1 MGSKARRRSRRTPIA
16 PPSEGRTPA
25 RGKLVVIGGHEQRNP
40 GSIILQDLA
49 KQVRSGRLLVCTV
62 ASDEPEALWEE
73 YRKAFAGLGVRRVA
87 HLDIGERE
95 DILDKPPR
103 DLLDE
108 ARVVFFTGGGQ
119 LKITTR
125 FAGTMLCSA
134 VERFY
139 RRGGV
144 VAGTSAGASV
154 LADTMLVSGEGEASH
169 RIATNLLM
177 APGLGFIRD
186 VIIDQHFAER
196 GRIGRLL
203 GAVAQN
209 PRLLGLGID
218 EDTAVL
224 IDRERTMN
232 VLGTGAVYV
241 ADARDVTYT
250 NVAEES
256 PDRTL
261 SIFDVRLHVLSQG
274 DEFDL
279 VSRRPTHR
287 FASSAENG
295 RPTP

>member
-1 MGSKARRRSRRTPIA
+1 MGSKARRPDRKPPIA
-16 PPSEGRTPA
+16 PPSEGRTA
-25 RGKLVVIGGHEQRNP
+25 TRGKLVVIGGHEEKDAE
-40 GSIILQDLA
+40 SIILQEVA
-49 KQVRSGRLLVCTV
+49 KQADGGRLLVCTV
-62 ASDEPEALWEE
+62 ASDEPDEVWKD
-73 YRKAFAGLGVRRVA
+73 YRKAFSRLGVRRLA
-87 HLDIGERE
+87 HLDIGDRE
-95 DILDKPPR
+95 DILNRPPG
-103 DLLDE
+103 DLLEE

-134 VERFY
+134 LERFY
-139 RRGGV
+139 RNGGT

-218 EDTAVL
+218 EDTAV
-224 IDRERTMN
+224 IVDRERTLS
-232 VLGTGAVYV
+232 VLGSGAVYV
-241 ADARDVTYT
+241 ADAREVSYT

-256 PDRTL
+256 PERTL

-274 DEFDL
+274 DEL
-279 VSRRPTHR
+279 SLISRRPTHN

-295 RPTP
+295 RPKP

>member
-1 MGSKARRRSRRTPIA
+1 MGLKAKRQGTSARIASPSEARTP
-16 PPSEGRTPA
+16 SRGR
-25 RGKLVVIGGHEQRNP
+25 LVIIGGHEQRDAE
-40 GSIILQDLA
+40 SIILQQVA
-49 KQVRSGRLLVCTV
+49 KQADGGRLLVCTV
-62 ASDEPEALWEE
+62 ASDEPEAMWEE
-73 YRKAFAGLGVRRVA
+73 YRDAFGKLGVRRIA
-87 HLDIGERE
+87 HLDIAGRE
-95 DILDKPPR
+95 EILARPP
-103 DLLDE
+103 DALLKD

-125 FAGTMLCSA
+125 FAGTVLCSA

-139 RRGGV
+139 RNGGT

-154 LADTMLVSGEGEASH
+154 LADTMLVSGEAESSH

-186 VIIDQHFAER
+186 VLIDQHFAER

-218 EDTAVL
+218 EDTAV
-224 IDRERTMN
+224 IVTRERTIS
-232 VLGTGAVYV
+232 VLGSGAVYV
-241 ADARDVTYT
+241 ADAREVTYT

-256 PDRTL
+256 PERTL

-274 DEFDL
+274 DEFSL
-279 VSRRPTHR
+279 ETRRPTHH
-287 FASSAENG
+287 FASAVENG
-295 RPTP
+295 RLQA

>member
-1 MGSKARRRSRRTPIA
+1 MGSKARRDRKPPIA
-16 PPSEGRTPA
+16 PPSEGRTA
-25 RGKLVVIGGHEQRNP
+25 TRGKLVVIGGHEEKDAE
-40 GSIILQDLA
+40 SIILQEVA
-49 KQVRSGRLLVCTV
+49 KQADGGRLLVCTV
-62 ASDEPEALWEE
+62 ASDEPDEVWKD
-73 YRKAFAGLGVRRVA
+73 YRKAFSRLGVRRLA
-87 HLDIGERE
+87 HLDIGDRE
-95 DILDKPPR
+95 DILNRPPG
-103 DLLDE
+103 DLLEE

-134 VERFY
+134 LERFY
-139 RRGGV
+139 RKGGT

-218 EDTAVL
+218 EDTAV
-224 IDRERTMN
+224 IVDGERTLS
-232 VLGTGAVYV
+232 VLGSGAVYV
-241 ADARDVTYT
+241 ADAREVSYT

-256 PDRTL
+256 PERTL

-274 DEFDL
+274 DEL
-279 VSRRPTHR
+279 SLISRRPTHN

-295 RPTP
+295 RPKP

>member
-1 MGSKARRRSRRTPIA
+1 MGSKGRRRAGKPLIA
-16 PPSEGRTPA
+16 SPSEGRTPT
-25 RGKLVVIGGHEQRNP
+25 RGKLVVIGGHEEKDAE
-40 GSIILQDLA
+40 SIILQEVA
-49 KQVRSGRLLVCTV
+49 KQADGGRLLVCTV
-62 ASDEPEALWEE
+62 ASDEPDAVWAD
-73 YRKAFAGLGVRRVA
+73 YRKAFSRLGVRRVA
-87 HLDIGERE
+87 HLDISDRD
-95 DILDKPPR
+95 DILNRPPNG
-103 DLLDE
+103 LLDE

-134 VERFY
+134 IERFY
-139 RRGGV
+139 RRGGT

-218 EDTAVL
+218 EDTAV
-224 IDRERTMN
+224 IVDQERTMS
-232 VLGTGAVYV
+232 VLGSGAVYV
-241 ADARDVTYT
+241 ADAREVTYT
-250 NVAEES
+250 NVADES
-256 PDRTL
+256 PERTL

-274 DEFDL
+274 DELSL
-279 VSRRPTHR
+279 VTRRPTHN

-295 RPTP
+295 RPKP

>member
-1 MGSKARRRSRRTPIA
+1 M
-16 PPSEGRTPA
+16 
-25 RGKLVVIGGHEQRNP
+25 VIGGHEDKAAE
-40 GSIILQDLA
+40 SIILQEVA
-49 KQVRSGRLLVCTV
+49 KQANGGRLLVCTV
-62 ASDEPEALWEE
+62 ASDEPDAIWKD
-73 YRKAFAGLGVRRVA
+73 YRKVFARLGVRRVA
-87 HLDIGERE
+87 HLDISDRE
-95 DILDKPPR
+95 DILQQPP
-103 DLLDE
+103 DGLLDD

-125 FAGTMLCSA
+125 FGGTMLCSA

-139 RRGGV
+139 RRGGT

-169 RIATNLLM
+169 RIEANLLM

-218 EDTAVL
+218 EDTAVVV
-224 IDRERTMN
+224 DQERTLS
-232 VLGTGAVYV
+232 VLGAGAVYV
-241 ADARDVTYT
+241 ADAREVSYT

-274 DEFDL
+274 DELSL
-279 VSRRPTHR
+279 VTRRPTHH

-295 RPTP
+295 RPKP

>member
-1 MGSKARRRSRRTPIA
+1 MGSKARRPGRKPAIA
-16 PPSEGRTPA
+16 SPAEGRTPT
-25 RGKLVVIGGHEQRNP
+25 RGRLVVIGGHEEKDAD
-40 GSIILQDLA
+40 SIILQEVARQADGG
-49 KQVRSGRLLVCTV
+49 QLLVCTV
-62 ASDEPEALWEE
+62 ASDEPEAVWKD
-73 YRKAFAGLGVRRVA
+73 YRKAFTRLGVRRVA
-87 HLDIGERE
+87 HLDIDARE
-95 DILDKPPR
+95 DLLTRPADG
-103 DLLDE
+103 LLDE
-108 ARVVFFTGGGQ
+108 VRVVFFTGGGQ

-139 RRGGV
+139 RSGGT

-154 LADTMLVSGEGEASH
+154 LADTMLVSGEGESSH

-186 VIIDQHFAER
+186 VLIDQHFAER

-218 EDTAVL
+218 EDTAV
-224 IDRERTMN
+224 IVDQERTLS
-232 VLGTGAVYV
+232 VLGSGAVYV
-241 ADARDVTYT
+241 ADAREVTYT

-256 PDRTL
+256 PERTL

-274 DEFDL
+274 DEL
-279 VSRRPTHR
+279 SLASRRPTHN

-295 RPTP
+295 RPRP

>member
-1 MGSKARRRSRRTPIA
+1 MGSKGRGPARTATIA
-16 PPSEGRTPA
+16 APSEGRLPTL
-25 RGKLVVIGGHEQRNP
+25 GKLMVIGGHEEKN
-40 GSIILQDLA
+40 GESIILQEVARQA
-49 KQVRSGRLLVCTV
+49 KGGQLLVCTV
-62 ASDEPEALWEE
+62 ASDEPEEIWKD

-87 HLDIGERE
+87 HLDIERRE
-95 DILDKPPR
+95 DLLTRPPAG
-103 DLLDE
+103 LLDE
-108 ARVVFFTGGGQ
+108 VRVVFFTGGGQ

-125 FAGTMLCSA
+125 FGGTLLCSA

-139 RRGGV
+139 RRGGI

-154 LADTMLVSGEGEASH
+154 LADTMLVSGEGESSH
-169 RIATNLLM
+169 RIAANLLM

-186 VIIDQHFAER
+186 VLIDQHFAER

-218 EDTAVL
+218 EDTAIV
-224 IDRERTMN
+224 IDQERTVT
-232 VLGTGAVYV
+232 VLGSGAVYV
-241 ADARDVTYT
+241 ADAREITYT
-250 NVAEES
+250 NVAEEA

-274 DEFDL
+274 DEFSL
-279 VSRRPTHR
+279 VTRRPTHH

-295 RPTP
+295 RPKP

>member
-1 MGSKARRRSRRTPIA
+1 MGTKVRSPVRKAAIA
-16 PPSEGRTPA
+16 PPSEARTPT
-25 RGKLVVIGGHEQRNP
+25 RGKLVVIGGHEKKEAE
-40 GSIILQDLA
+40 SIILQEVA
-49 KQVRSGRLLVCTV
+49 KQAGNGRLLVCTV
-62 ASDEPEALWEE
+62 ASDEPEAVWTD
-73 YRKAFAGLGVRRVA
+73 YRKAFARLGVRRVA
-87 HLDIGERE
+87 HLDISERE
-95 DILDKPPR
+95 DILHEPPAG
-103 DLLDE
+103 LLGG

-139 RRGGV
+139 RGGGT

-218 EDTAVL
+218 EDTAV
-224 IDRERTMN
+224 IVDRERTMS
-232 VLGTGAVYV
+232 VLGSGAVYV
-241 ADARDVTYT
+241 ADAREVTYT
-250 NVAEES
+250 NVADES

-274 DEFDL
+274 DELSL
-279 VSRRPTHR
+279 VSRRPTHN
-287 FASSAENG
+287 FAASAENG
-295 RPTP
+295 RPQP